1 VLKGV
6 KLLFDL
12 RPKERPEELFG
23 RGSELEEVLRLVGL
37 GNWIV
42 VLRPRMVGKSGLL
55 KVSRAALEKQDIG
68 RFT

>member
-1 VLKGV
+1 MLKGV

>member
-1 VLKGV
+1 MLKGV

-23 RGSELEEVLRLVGL
+23 RGSELEEVLRLVRL
-37 GNWIV
+37 GSWV
-42 VLRPRMVGKSGLL
+42 VSSDLGWWVSPVFSRSLER
-55 KVSRAALEKQDIG
+55 VSRSRGIG